1 MFLGVDTG
9 GTFTD
14 FVLFDGQTI
23 KVHKVLSTPDSPD
36 RAILQGIQELGL
48 ESRINKGKIL
58 LVHGSTVA
66 TNAALEGKGVRTA
79 YITNRGFK
87 DTLSIGRQTRKEL
100 YKLAPT
106 EQAPPV
112 SKELCLETG
121 GRLDANGEVFE
132 PLTEAD
138 LESIKAQLE
147 TLKPDAVAIN
157 FLFSFLD
164 ESHEKALEE
173 TIKDHYY
180 VSRSSYVLPE
190 YREYERGMA
199 TWLNAWLG
207 PLVSNY
213 LTQLSENVSPT
224 PLSIMQSSGGTIDA
238 SQAANRAVNLLLSGP
253 AGGLAAVRSLAQDI
267 NEQRLLTFDMGG
279 TSTDVAVID
288 GDIRLTNDGH
298 IGDYP
303 VAVPMV
309 DMHTIGAGGGSIAY
323 IDQGGL
329 LQVGPESAGAF
340 PGPACYGRGGEKP
353 TVTDANTVLGRL
365 RPEEFLGKQMTLDL
379 TKATAAVKTI
389 ADPLGLTVEQAALG
403 IITIANEHMTRAL
416 RNIAVKRG
424 EDPREFRLTCFGGAG
439 GLHVCDIA
447 EALNINSALV
457 PRLGG
462 VLSAYGMLV
471 APHERQLSK
480 TVNQDSSALDWN
492 TLTQT
497 IDSLTEQGQTQLISE
512 GVEQGQLEQQVSADL
527 RYQGQSFTITLPIS
541 PEDSLIE
548 RFHQA
553 HQARFGHRMEMT
565 VELVTLRVRV
575 FAFTHSIS
583 MPLLDKSS
591 ENTPHTPTPDGLVD
605 LYQISD
611 QAPRY
616 QRESLTVG
624 CEIQGPALISEQ
636 VSTTLIKPNWTAT
649 VSQHGHLLL
658 ERISSTQ

>member
-14 FVLFDGQTI
+14 FVLFDGQSI
-23 KVHKVLSTPDSPD
+23 QVHKVLSTPDSPD

-48 ESRINKGKIL
+48 TSLIKEGKII

-79 YITNRGFK
+79 YITNHGFK

-100 YKLAPT
+100 YNLTPS

-112 SKELCLETG
+112 SKALCLETG
-121 GRLDANGEVFE
+121 GRLDANGEVFD

-138 LESIKAQLE
+138 VEEIKAQLK
-147 TLKPDAVAIN
+147 TLNPEAVAIN

-164 ESHEKALEE
+164 DRHEKALEE
-173 TIKDHYY
+173 AIKDDYY

-213 LTQLSENVSPT
+213 LTQLSDNVAPT

-253 AGGLAAVRSLAQDI
+253 AGGLAAVRALAKDI
-267 NEQRLLTFDMGG
+267 NEERLLTFDMGG

-340 PGPACYGRGGEKP
+340 PGPACYDRGGEQP

-365 RPEEFLGKQMTLDL
+365 RPEAFLGKQMTLDL
-379 TKATAAVKTI
+379 EKARQAVSTL
-389 ADPLGLTVEQAALG
+389 AEPLGLTVEQAALG
-403 IITIANEHMTRAL
+403 ILTIANEHMTRAL

-424 EDPREFRLTCFGGAG
+424 EDPRAFRLTCFGGAG

-447 EALNINSALV
+447 ESLNIKSALV

-480 TVNQDSSALDWN
+480 TVNQDSSSLNWDK
-492 TLTQT
+492 LTET
-497 IDSLTEQGQTQLISE
+497 IDILAEQGKSQLLSE
-512 GVEQGQLEQQVSADL
+512 GVQQNQLEQHISADL
-527 RYQGQSFTITLPIS
+527 RYQGQSFTINLPIGPKES
-541 PEDSLIE
+541 IIE

-553 HQARFGHRMEMT
+553 HQARFGHSMEMN

-583 MPLLDKSS
+583 MPLLTSAEEGTKS
-591 ENTPHTPTPDGLVD
+591 TPKTPAPDGLVD
-605 LYQISD
+605 LYQLSD
-611 QAPRY
+611 KVPRY
-616 QRESLTVG
+616 QRDTLAAG
-624 CEIQGPALISEQ
+624 CIISGPALISEQ
-636 VSTTLIKPNWTAT
+636 VSTTLIKPGWTAT
-649 VSQHGHLLL
+649 VSKHGHLLL
-658 ERISSTQ
+658 EQH

>member
-14 FVLFDGQTI
+14 FVLFDGQSI

-36 RAILQGIQELGL
+36 RAILQGIEELRLGPL
-48 ESRINKGKIL
+48 IKKGEL
-58 LVHGSTVA
+58 VLVHGSTVA

-87 DTLSIGRQTRKEL
+87 DTLTIGRQSRKEL
-100 YKLAPT
+100 YNLTPAP
-106 EQAPPV
+106 QKPPV
-112 SKELCLETG
+112 ESDLCIETG
-121 GRLDANGEVFE
+121 GRLDSDGQVFE
-132 PLTEAD
+132 PLTQAD
-138 LESIKAQLE
+138 VDAIIQQLE
-147 TLKPDAVAIN
+147 VLKPDAVAIN
-157 FLFSFLD
+157 LLFSFID
-164 ESHEKALEE
+164 DHFEK
-173 TIKDHYY
+173 TIEQAISEKYY
-180 VSRSSYVLPE
+180 TTRSSYVLPE

-207 PLVSNY
+207 PLISNY
-213 LTQLSENVSPT
+213 LTQLHDQVTPT

-238 SQAANRAVNLLLSGP
+238 KQAANRAVNLLLSGP
-253 AGGLAAVRSLAQDI
+253 AGGLAAVRSLTNTL

-279 TSTDVAVID
+279 TSTDVALID
-288 GDIRLTNDGH
+288 GEIRLTNDGK

-340 PGPACYGRGGEKP
+340 PGPACYGRGGERP

-365 RPEEFLGKQMTLDL
+365 RPEAFLGKQMPLDL
-379 TKATAAVKTI
+379 DKARQAVNTI
-389 ADPLGLTVEQAALG
+389 AEPLGLSIEEAALG
-403 IITIANEHMTRAL
+403 IITLANEHMTRAL
-416 RNIAVKRG
+416 RNISVKRG

-447 EALNINSALV
+447 EALNIKTALV

-480 TVNQDSSALDWN
+480 TINQDTSQLDLAQIN
-492 TLTQT
+492 A
-497 IDSLTEQGQTQLISE
+497 IVDELTEQGQSQLLSE
-512 GVEQGQLEQQVSADL
+512 GVKQSQIETQISADL
-527 RYQGQSFTITLPIS
+527 RYQGQSFTINLSLDPKDETLQQR
-541 PEDSLIE
+541 LIE

-553 HQARFGHRMEMT
+553 HKSRFGHDMALN
-565 VELVTLRVRV
+565 VELVTVRVRV
-575 FAFTHSIS
+575 FAFTHNIE
-583 MPLLDKSS
+583 MPEIESAS
-591 ENTPHTPTPDGLVD
+591 GQATQPEGQVA
-605 LYQISD
+605 LYQISEHV
-611 QAPRY
+611 PRY
-616 QRESLTVG
+616 QREELKAG
-624 CEIQGPALISEQ
+624 EEITGPALISEQ
-636 VSTTLIKPNWTAT
+636 VSTTLIKSGWKAC
-649 VSQHGHLLL
+649 VSTHGHLLL
-658 ERISSTQ
+658 ETL

>member
-14 FVLFDGQTI
+14 FVLFDGQSI

-36 RAILQGIQELGL
+36 RAILQGIEELGL
-48 ESRINKGKIL
+48 GPLIKKGEL
-58 LVHGSTVA
+58 VLVHGSTVA

-87 DTLSIGRQTRKEL
+87 DTLTIGRQSRKEL
-100 YKLAPT
+100 YNLTPAP
-106 EQAPPV
+106 QKPPV
-112 SKELCLETG
+112 ASDLCLETG
-121 GRLDANGEVFE
+121 GRLDSDGQVFE
-132 PLTEAD
+132 PLTQDDVDA
-138 LESIKAQLE
+138 LIKQLE
-147 TLKPDAVAIN
+147 ALKPDAVAIN
-157 FLFSFLD
+157 LLFSFID
-164 ESHEKALEE
+164 DRFEKAIEQ
-173 TIKDHYY
+173 TISEKYY
-180 VSRSSYVLPE
+180 TTRSSYVLPE

-207 PLVSNY
+207 PLISNY
-213 LTQLSENVSPT
+213 LTQLHDQVTPT

-238 SQAANRAVNLLLSGP
+238 KQAANRAVNLLLSGP
-253 AGGLAAVRSLAQDI
+253 AGGLAAVRSLTNTL

-279 TSTDVAVID
+279 TSTDVALID
-288 GDIRLTNDGH
+288 GEIRLTNDGK

-340 PGPACYGRGGEKP
+340 PGPACYGRGGERP

-365 RPEEFLGKQMTLDL
+365 RPEAFLGKQMPLDL
-379 TKATAAVKTI
+379 DKARQAVNTI
-389 ADPLGLTVEQAALG
+389 AEPLGLSIEEAALG
-403 IITIANEHMTRAL
+403 IITLANEHMTRAL
-416 RNIAVKRG
+416 RNISVKRG

-447 EALNINSALV
+447 EALNIKTALV

-480 TVNQDSSALDWN
+480 TINQDSSQFDLAQIN
-492 TLTQT
+492 T
-497 IDSLTEQGQTQLISE
+497 IVDELTEQGQSQLLSE
-512 GVEQGQLEQQVSADL
+512 GVKQSQIETQISADL
-527 RYQGQSFTITLPIS
+527 RYQGQSFTINLSLDPKDETLQQR
-541 PEDSLIE
+541 LIE

-553 HQARFGHRMEMT
+553 HKSRFGHDMALN
-565 VELVTLRVRV
+565 VELVTVRVRV
-575 FAFTHSIS
+575 FAFTHNIE
-583 MPLLDKSS
+583 MPEIESAS
-591 ENTPHTPTPDGLVD
+591 GQATQPEGQVS
-605 LYQISD
+605 LYQISEHV
-611 QAPRY
+611 PRY
-616 QRESLTVG
+616 QREELKAG
-624 CEIQGPALISEQ
+624 EEITGPALISEQ
-636 VSTTLIKPNWTAT
+636 VSTTLIKSGWKAC
-649 VSQHGHLLL
+649 VSTHGHLLL
-658 ERISSTQ
+658 ETL